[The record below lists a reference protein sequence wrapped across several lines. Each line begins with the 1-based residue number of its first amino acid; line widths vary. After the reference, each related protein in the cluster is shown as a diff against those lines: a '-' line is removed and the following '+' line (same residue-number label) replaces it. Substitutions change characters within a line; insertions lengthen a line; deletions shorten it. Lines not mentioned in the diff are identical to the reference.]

1 MKIFDA
7 RFAGGT
13 ILTGI
18 GTVGAIAGLV
28 SFLPPTSNAIL
39 GILLVAICLPMAVFG
54 YRFAKNAPPS
64 PTRTSV
70 EALRKA
76 GLLDKNKK

>member
-18 GTVGAIAGLV
+18 GAVGTIAGIV
-28 SFLPPTSNAIL
+28 SFLPPTSNALL
-39 GILLVAICLPMAVFG
+39 GVLLIAICLPLAVFG
-54 YRFAKNAPPS
+54 YRFAKNTPPS
-64 PTRTSV
+64 SARTSV
-70 EALRKA
+70 ETLRKA
-76 GLLDKNKK
+76 GLLGKKK